1 MDDLLKDISIKA
13 NRYYQDF
20 TLYTLPLS
28 GPVPPPWVTELVRN
42 NSSKAGQAGNKALV
56 SNHSMK
62 QVVHYQELEGRLVQL
77 LSSNTLHWRHQEM
90 GVGMLLS
97 MITYDHTPSLD
108 TTQLWLSL
116 LVSEQRALR
125 LMAYQ
130 VPLNYRRNIF

>member
-28 GPVPPPWVTELVRN
+28 GPEPPPWLMELVRN
-42 NSSKAGQAGNKALV
+42 NSSKAGQAGAALA
-56 SNHSMK
+56 SNNSMK

-90 GVGMLLS
+90 GVGMLLT
-97 MITYDHTPSLD
+97 MITYDHTPNLD

-116 LVSEQRALR
+116 LVSDTRNLR
-125 LMAYQ
+125 MMAYQ
-130 VPLNYRRNIF
+130 VRLIINR

>member
-1 MDDLLKDISIKA
+1 
-13 NRYYQDF
+13 
-20 TLYTLPLS
+20 
-28 GPVPPPWVTELVRN
+28 
-42 NSSKAGQAGNKALV
+42 
-56 SNHSMK
+56 MK

-97 MITYDHTPSLD
+97 MITYDHTSSLN

-116 LVSEQRALR
+116 LVSDQRALR

-130 VPLNYRRNIF
+130 VKIIDSIKPISPVPVELKAIFSSFQALGDILKLCKVPSAKVPLDRLVSNIAKLGVSKPGVRETGET